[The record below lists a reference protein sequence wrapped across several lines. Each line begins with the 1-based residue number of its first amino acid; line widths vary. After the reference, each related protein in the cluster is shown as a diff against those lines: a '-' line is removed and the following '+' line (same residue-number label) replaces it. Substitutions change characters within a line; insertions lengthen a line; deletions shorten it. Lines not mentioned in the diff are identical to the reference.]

1 MSSQVGNRTRLAGSV
16 MNSPNHDLSQRLLAG
31 GGVLGALAA
40 SSCCLVPLALFGIG
54 VGGAWIGY
62 LTRLAPYQPYFLGFA
77 AACLGLGY
85 GLRYR
90 SRRVVCAE
98 DEMCARPFP
107 SRIVT
112 MGFVVASVLIL
123 AVLALDLLAPFLL

>member
-85 GLRYR
+85 GLRHR

-112 MGFVVASVLIL
+112 MGFVVAGVLIL